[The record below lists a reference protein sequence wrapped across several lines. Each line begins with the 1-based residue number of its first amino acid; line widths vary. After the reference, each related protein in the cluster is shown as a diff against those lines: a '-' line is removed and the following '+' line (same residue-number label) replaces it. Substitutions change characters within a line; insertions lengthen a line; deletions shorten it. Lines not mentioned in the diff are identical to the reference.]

1 MRPKLPLALFSI
13 FIVWGF
19 VFNLVKTQT
28 VTAYPLLQTDTN
40 EIFLPV
46 VLKAVPTPVPTPTSA
61 PTPVAA
67 GIVINHTAITQFDRI
82 PDSYIT
88 AASQLHSLFRHAS
101 VGDNIDIGLDCL
113 MNTTLPRPNVCTT
126 GLLPGQDLYDS
137 KYDRSNWDFEF
148 HAPPPSQNPGWWD
161 KVNFFV
167 SRVDGLGSG
176 SSYQVVAFKF
186 GYVDAYTGSAI
197 DNVFF
202 TRNANDSYPG
212 IEDLEVLQT
221 RHPNKLVVL
230 WTMGLARAIGTVDST
245 SFNNQMRTYA
255 ITNEIPLMDIADI
268 QSHRPNGTLCV
279 DNQGN
284 NQPALCDEYTEEIN
298 GGHLNTL
305 GKQIMAKAYWV
316 MMARLAGWQP

>member
-1 MRPKLPLALFSI
+1 MIGGKKSHKVLSLLFSFQI
-13 FIVWGF
+13 KKTIKTIIENIDNLQINNSFKLIALPTTSGTGSEVTPYATVWDKK
-19 VFNLVKTQT
+19 NKKKL
-28 VTAYPLLQTDTN
+28 
-40 EIFLPV
+40 
-46 VLKAVPTPVPTPTSA
+46 S
-61 PTPVAA
+61 
-67 GIVINHTAITQFDRI
+67 INHKNLLPAFAIVDPTLTYDLPKDATI
-82 PDSYIT
+82 NT
-88 AASQLHSLFRHAS
+88 
-101 VGDNIDIGLDCL
+101 GLDCL

-126 GLLPGQDLYDS
+126 GLAPGQDLYDS
-137 KYDRSNWDFEF
+137 KYNRSNWDFEF

-176 SSYQVVAFKF
+176 SIYQVVAFKF

-212 IEDLEVLQT
+212 IENLEALQT

-230 WTMGLARAIGTVDST
+230 WTMGLARAIGTADST

-255 ITNEIPLMDIADI
+255 IANEVPLMDIADI